1 MPEQRNYRFAQDTLE
16 MGSAGQAAG
25 ILAPSSPEAAMGQA
39 SIDLMKPGAAPV
51 AIEGIINQARQIA
64 SNKQELIS
72 KIIKPMKGLDD
83 TPPASGA
90 RSPAE
95 KYADDI
101 ISKITAESSI
111 PEDAAIAMILK
122 TWPFWSQKLYTWDTF
137 LNFISKAA
145 KTFSN
150 PQDVLEWSK
159 NLFASMQDGAPVFT
173 PDYIMN
179 VALDAINTGNF
190 TKYQNLLISLPF
202 YKSVWSQKP
211 IDSNEFSKSVS
222 QISSVMELTR
232 TPTEDMN
239 LVLRNMKAQNE
250 LITEFS
256 YFYKSFL
263 DWLQAVNITEL
274 ENAKKE
280 IKGKVFDAAAWMQ
293 GRIRVELKRKA
304 LTDTITKGL
313 IGLEVLGIEPE
324 KKKTTRGSIK
334 LFKTVLASGGSTG
347 APAAGSGSSSTPA
360 SGSGSTSGTGTS
372 TSTTSTPLSD
382 SQQKASNQANA
393 LNREALLIDKNQEII
408 QKKIEKINSIS
419 EGKAKGLTGD
429 LGLFSSLV
437 TSGNVVKE
445 INETLKLIADQRVL
459 IKNAIAIN
467 DSWINRNPINST
479 TPDALAAHHQTL
491 SMNRKRY
498 QVLGIELDGM
508 EQALKIQRIVLPKE
522 LEYFELKEEYDTN
535 VEQLKAPI
543 SALMVNSLKTTT
555 DNKGRTT
562 TINTRV
568 ARPIAIKNAWETG
581 KKIVNLLM
589 QISQA
594 LQAGTGHSAMGESM
608 AKNASNYY
616 KAAIKQEVENNKM
629 LMDNLR
635 DIGLGGGQVNYTPVA
650 VGKK

>member
-1 MPEQRNYRFAQDTLE
+1 MPEQRNYRFADDPQLQAGTPSAI
-16 MGSAGQAAG
+16 MGGLFS
-25 ILAPSSPEAAMGQA
+25 PTSPEAAQN
-39 SIDLMKPGAAPV
+39 KAADDIRKDPNK
-51 AIEGIINQARQIA
+51 AIEGLIEQQRLTS
-64 SNKQELIS
+64 SNKQKLIS
-72 KIIKPMKGLDD
+72 SIIGPMKGLSDK
-83 TPPASGA
+83 PATGSDI
-90 RSPAE
+90 SDAE
-95 KYADDI
+95 KYTTDLLTSI
-101 ISKITAESSI
+101 ESVSGIS
-111 PEDAAIAMILK
+111 EDAAVSMLLE
-122 TWPFWSQKLYTWDTF
+122 TWPFWQKNGNSWGTF
-137 LNFISKAA
+137 EEFIKVAA
-145 KTFSN
+145 KHFFNT
-150 PQDVLEWSK
+150 QDVIEWSK
-159 NLFASMQDGAPVFT
+159 NLFQTMQDGSPVFT
-173 PDYIMN
+173 PEYIMS
-179 VALDAINTGNF
+179 VALNAVNTGNF
-190 TKYQNLLISLPF
+190 TNYQNLLLSMPF
-202 YKSVWSQKP
+202 YKAVWSKQP
-211 IDSNEFSKSVS
+211 VDSQDFSKATS
-222 QISSVMELTR
+222 QIGLMMQAVQ
-232 TPTEDMN
+232 TPTKEMGIAMD
-239 LVLRNMKAQNE
+239 NMIARYN
-250 LITEFS
+250 LITYAS
-256 YFYKSFL
+256 TWYKGMLTYVVKRDTRILEEISRIMKDRKFTTWDVL
-263 DWLQAVNITEL
+263 ESIINMQLQRYETEKIIRDGLKGQPIVNPQRP
-274 ENAKKE
+274 N
-280 IKGKVFDAAAWMQ
+280 IK
-293 GRIRVELKRKA
+293 
-304 LTDTITKGL
+304 TN
-313 IGLEVLGIEPE
+313 
-324 KKKTTRGSIK
+324 SNK
-334 LFKTVLASGGSTG
+334 LFKTVLSVGSATTPGAGGSTS
-347 APAAGSGSSSTPA
+347 AGSGTSST
-360 SGSGSTSGTGTS
+360 
-372 TSTTSTPLSD
+372 TTSTPLSD

-459 IKNAIAIN
+459 IKKAITTN
-467 DSWINRNPINST
+467 ESWINRNPINSA

-498 QVLGIELDGM
+498 QVLGMELDGM

>member
-1 MPEQRNYRFAQDTLE
+1 MPEQRNYRFADDQLQAGTP
-16 MGSAGQAAG
+16 SAIIGG
-25 ILAPSSPEAAMGQA
+25 LFSTTSPEAAQN
-39 SIDLMKPGAAPV
+39 KAADDIRKDPNK
-51 AIEGIINQARQIA
+51 AIEGLIEQQRLTS
-64 SNKQELIS
+64 SNKQKLIS
-72 KIIKPMKGLDD
+72 SIIGPMKGLSDK
-83 TPPASGA
+83 PATGSDI
-90 RSPAE
+90 SDAE
-95 KYADDI
+95 KYTTDLLTSI
-101 ISKITAESSI
+101 ESVSGIS
-111 PEDAAIAMILK
+111 EDAAVSMLLE
-122 TWPFWSQKLYTWDTF
+122 TWPFWQKNGNSWGTF
-137 LNFISKAA
+137 EEFIKVAA
-145 KTFSN
+145 KHFFNT
-150 PQDVLEWSK
+150 QDVIEWSK
-159 NLFASMQDGAPVFT
+159 NLFQTMQDGSPVFT
-173 PDYIMN
+173 PEYIMS
-179 VALDAINTGNF
+179 VALNAVNTGNF
-190 TKYQNLLISLPF
+190 TNYQNLLLSMPF
-202 YKSVWSQKP
+202 YKAVWSKQP
-211 IDSNEFSKSVS
+211 VDSQDFSKATS
-222 QISSVMELTR
+222 QISLMMQAVQ
-232 TPTEDMN
+232 TPTKEMGIAMD
-239 LVLRNMKAQNE
+239 NMIARYN
-250 LITEFS
+250 LITYAS
-256 YFYKSFL
+256 TWYKGMLTYVVKRDTRILEEISRIMKDRKFTTWDVL
-263 DWLQAVNITEL
+263 ESIINMQLQRYETEKIIRDGLKGQPIVNPQRP
-274 ENAKKE
+274 N
-280 IKGKVFDAAAWMQ
+280 IK
-293 GRIRVELKRKA
+293 
-304 LTDTITKGL
+304 TN
-313 IGLEVLGIEPE
+313 
-324 KKKTTRGSIK
+324 SNK
-334 LFKTVLASGGSTG
+334 LFKTVLSVGTTPGAGGSTS
-347 APAAGSGSSSTPA
+347 AGSGTSST
-360 SGSGSTSGTGTS
+360 
-372 TSTTSTPLSD
+372 TTSTPLSD

-459 IKNAIAIN
+459 IKKAITTN
-467 DSWINRNPINST
+467 ESWINRNPINSA

-498 QVLGIELDGM
+498 QVLGMELDGM

>member
-1 MPEQRNYRFAQDTLE
+1 MPEPRNYRFADELQMATP
-16 MGSAGQAAG
+16 SAVGTG
-25 ILAPSSPEAAMGQA
+25 LLIPTSPEAAESKA
-39 SIDLMKPGAAPV
+39 VLDIIADPNK
-51 AIEGIINQARQIA
+51 AIEGLIEQQRKIS
-64 SNKQELIS
+64 SNKQKLIS
-72 KIIKPMKGLDD
+72 SIIQPMKGLSDKP
-83 TPPASGA
+83 TSGSI
-90 RSPAE
+90 SPAE
-95 KYADDI
+95 HYANNLLRSINSDSG
-101 ISKITAESSI
+101 IS
-111 PEDAAIAMILK
+111 EDAAISMLLE
-122 TWPFWSQKLYTWDTF
+122 TWPMWQKNGNTWETF
-137 LNFISKAA
+137 EEFIKVAASNFYNAPSVI
-145 KTFSN
+145 
-150 PQDVLEWSK
+150 EWSK
-159 NLFASMQDGAPVFT
+159 NLFETMQDGAPVFT
-173 PDYIMN
+173 PEYIMS
-179 VALDAINTGNF
+179 VALDAVKTKNF

-202 YKSVWSQKP
+202 YKSVWSKQPVDDKAFP
-211 IDSNEFSKSVS
+211 KATA
-222 QISSVMELTR
+222 QIGIMMQAIQ
-232 TPTEDMN
+232 TPTNEME
-239 LVLRNMKAQNE
+239 VAIRNMIARYK
-250 LITEFS
+250 LISRASMWYKGMLS
-256 YFYKSFL
+256 YI
-263 DWLQAVNITEL
+263 V
-274 ENAKKE
+274 
-280 IKGKVFDAAAWMQ
+280 
-293 GRIRVELKRKA
+293 IR
-304 LTDTITKGL
+304 DTIALEEISRIMKNRRFSIDDFETLTKLQMQRYETEKIIRSGL
-313 IGLEVLGIEPE
+313 TGFEIVNPQPTPR
-324 KKKTTRGSIK
+324 KGSIN
-334 LFKTVLASGGSTG
+334 LFKTVLSTG
-347 APAAGSGSSSTPA
+347 GTGTSAAG
-360 SGSGSTSGTGTS
+360 SGSGSTSGS
-372 TSTTSTPLSD
+372 SASTTSTPLSP
-382 SQQKASNQANA
+382 SQQAASNQANA

-555 DNKGRTT
+555 DNKGKTT